1 MYSLMPLMYRRQSSR
16 LRTLQWTI
24 QSSQNFFKM
33 SFKAP
38 AMKASKASTIKEL
51 SKKQPQSQS
60 QSQPSQS
67 QSHSSAPQQS
77 PPAQPVEIKK
87 NPLPLGTISPGQPT
101 AISPKPSVHPN
112 VPTTANIPK
121 IPDQRAKWLAKVSP
135 EMHKKAKMAAEK
147 GAPPPS
153 GPQKNQF
160 NQGHNN
166 ISNFGM
172 GNQTSAFSAPP
183 ARNQNPW
190 QQKMEKQKDE
200 EDTDSDSGS
209 GAFRGASS
217 ESQRK
222 NWMNRMQGSQQKKQN
237 QWLKD
242 MQAKMQAGKDLQAQK
257 MQKLGS
263 PKVVTPSKGG
273 AAPQSQPSPPPSPEE
288 PEEKSPVRLAYLDA
302 VKQLNSYQVLEPTS
316 GRATTKSI
324 RKEADPVIEQTME
337 CLEKTGFSK
346 KQLKSIPVIQ
356 VAGSKGRGST
366 CGIVESILR
375 CHGVKTG
382 VLCSPHLFLT
392 SERIRI
398 DGEPLSDVKFTELFW
413 KINTELTNMK
423 PTPSYNKLMTVMAFH
438 AFHESGVEVAILEV
452 GNGGASDATNI
463 ASHAQTIGIT
473 TLGWEQSSNLG
484 NSLRDIAWAKAAI
497 MKPEANIYT
506 NVGQT
511 ECCEVLAQK
520 AKQIGV
526 QLHRVPTFN
535 DYIEGNMNNKL
546 LMNKANYTMR
556 LNGSLGIQLAYDFL
570 KRHKP
575 EYVVGLD
582 HNSTL
587 LTPGASR
594 GIEIFE
600 QPGQFDFMRHDMFN
614 VYLDSA
620 DTFESM
626 MACRDWFYTR
636 TRSNRQPKILLFN
649 KVNEFNAKDLLTII
663 RSNLRF
669 EEACFVPNP
678 NYFEGEILTED
689 DGKAMVWHGMEELQ
703 RAKRN
708 AGNWRALCEENGK
721 RDNSQLSIS
730 ISSFFE
736 YLINKYGKQKYG
748 MKNELDVLV
757 TGSRQ
762 LVAATISCLRK
773 MKSSNPWQ

>member
-1 MYSLMPLMYRRQSSR
+1 MHSLLPLLYRRQSSR
-16 LRTLQWTI
+16 LKALQWSI
-24 QSSQNFFKM
+24 HSSQTFFKM

-38 AMKASKASTIKEL
+38 SMKASKVSAIKEL
-51 SKKQPQSQS
+51 PKKQTPTQT
-60 QSQPSQS
+60 QPSQS
-67 QSHSSAPQQS
+67 QSSATQQS
-77 PPAQPVEIKK
+77 QPTQPSKIQN
-87 NPLPLGTISPGQPT
+87 NPLGLDTINSGQSKIVT
-101 AISPKPSVHPN
+101 PKPTVQPN
-112 VPTTANIPK
+112 

-135 EMHKKAKMAAEK
+135 EMQRKAKLAEGK
-147 GAPPPS
+147 GSPPS
-153 GPQKNQF
+153 GPPKNQF
-160 NQGHNN
+160 TQGNN
-166 ISNFGM
+166 PSFGMASQNPAPNFG
-172 GNQTSAFSAPP
+172 APP
-183 ARNQNPW
+183 RTQPAW
-190 QQKMEKQKDE
+190 QPKPEKQD
-200 EDTDSDSGS
+200 DQNS
-209 GAFRGASS
+209 GAFKGASS

-237 QWLKD
+237 QWLKE
-242 MQAKMQAGKDLQAQK
+242 MQAKQQAGKDMQAQK
-257 MQKLGS
+257 IQKMGI
-263 PKVVTPSKGG
+263 PKATATSTPLQEAAQPTP
-273 AAPQSQPSPPPSPEE
+273 AAPEI
-288 PEEKSPVRLAYLDA
+288 PEEKSPERLAYLDA
-302 VKQLNSYQVLEPTS
+302 IKQLNSYQVLEPTS
-316 GRATTKSI
+316 GRATTKSS
-324 RKEADPVIEQTME
+324 RDTPDPVIEQTMK
-337 CLEKTGFSK
+337 CLEKTGFTK
-346 KQLKSIPVIQ
+346 TQLEAIPVIQ

-366 CGIVESILR
+366 CAIVENILR

-382 VLCSPHLFLT
+382 TLCSPHLFLT

-398 DGEPLSDVKFTELFW
+398 DGEPLDDVQFTELFW
-413 KINTELTNMK
+413 KINTELTKMK
-423 PTPSYNKLMTVMAFH
+423 PPPSYNKLMTVMAFH
-438 AFHESGVEVAILEV
+438 AFHQAGVEVAILEV
-452 GNGGASDATNI
+452 GNGGASDSTNI

-506 NVGQT
+506 NVTQT

-526 QLHRVPTFN
+526 QLRRVPTFN

-570 KRHKP
+570 RRHRP
-575 EYVVGLD
+575 EYVVGVEE
-582 HNSTL
+582 NSTL
-587 LTPGASR
+587 LTPGATR
-594 GIEIFE
+594 GIETFE
-600 QPGQFDFMRHDMFN
+600 QAGQFDFIRHDMFN

-626 MACRDWFYTR
+626 MACRDWFYTK

-678 NYFEGEILTED
+678 NYFEGEILAED

-730 ISSFFE
+730 INAFFE
-736 YLINKYGKQKYG
+736 YLTNKYGKQKYG